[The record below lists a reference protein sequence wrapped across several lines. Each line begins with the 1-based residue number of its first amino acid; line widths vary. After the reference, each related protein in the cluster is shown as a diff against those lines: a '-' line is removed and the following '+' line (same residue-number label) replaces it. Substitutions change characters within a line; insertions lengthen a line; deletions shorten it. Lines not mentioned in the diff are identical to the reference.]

1 MCRESEVGKSTK
13 DVSNGKKAGEWE
25 CGPEKVRLWGK
36 QRPWQAGQLE
46 RNLEINL
53 RAVET
58 LLICLECDL
67 LKVTLF
73 CEESG
78 LEKSKRTQGCQ
89 PGGSGVQTRLEKMV
103 AWSRGGH

>member
-13 DVSNGKKAGEWE
+13 DLRNGKKTGEWE
-25 CGPEKVRLWGK
+25 CGPERVRLWGK

-46 RNLEINL
+46 RNLGINL

-73 CEESG
+73 CEENG
-78 LEKSKRTQGCQ
+78 LEKSKRRGRDVSWEARVCR
-89 PGGSGVQTRLEKMV
+89 PG
-103 AWSRGGH
+103 